1 MSYDA
6 AAFASELAGIFTPA
20 AILPWAV
27 LLVVI
32 LAPVLVITFG
42 LGIGKML
49 IRELKSAFK

>member
-6 AAFASELAGIFTPA
+6 SAFASELAGIFTPA

-49 IRELKSAFK
+49 VRELKGAFK